1 MNRAVPFGSRAT
13 ADQVL
18 AGVDLTGKHIMVTGC
33 NSGLGFETM
42 NALAANGAQVI
53 GLARSA
59 QAAAEACARAGKA
72 CIPVPCDLADLDSVA
87 QAARIVGGLNLP
99 LDAIIANAAVAFLPT
114 LQTRYGVEL
123 QFLVN
128 YLGHFSLLHELAGL
142 VREGTGRIVIVS
154 SDAGIKHAPPRGI
167 EFDNLDGGR
176 GYHAAAFYAQSKL
189 ALAVYAKE
197 LSRRWSARGI
207 VVNSLHPGGTRDT
220 RLHRYLGVPKR
231 LLMATTRVFRKTTQ
245 QGAATQ
251 SFLAA
256 SPRAAGVSGEYWSNC
271 EVVRGS
277 PHLDDPGLAQTLWT
291 VSERIVRA
299 HRARQTGPVQVAA

>member
-1 MNRAVPFGSRAT
+1 MNPSIPFGSRST
-13 ADQVL
+13 ADEVL
-18 AGVDLTGKHIMVTGC
+18 AGVDLTGRHIVVTGC

-53 GLARSA
+53 GLAKTSA
-59 QAAAEACARAGKA
+59 AAAEACARVGKS
-72 CIPVPCDLADLDSVA
+72 CTPVPCDLADLGSVA
-87 QAARIVGGLNLP
+87 RAARIVGSLNVP
-99 LDAIIANAAVAFLPT
+99 LDAVIANAAVAFLPT

-128 YLGHFSLLHELAGL
+128 YLGHFSLMNELADL

-154 SDAGIKHAPPRGI
+154 SDAGIKHAPPPGI
-167 EFDNLDGGR
+167 AFDNLDGR
-176 GYHAAAFYAQSKL
+176 HGYHAAAFYAQSKL

-207 VVNSLHPGGTRDT
+207 VVNSLHPGDTRNT
-220 RLHRYLGVPKR
+220 RLHRYLGMPKR
-231 LLMATTRVFRKTTQ
+231 LLRATTRAFLKSTQ

-256 SPRAAGVSGEYWSNC
+256 SPRASGISGEYWSDC
-271 EVVRGS
+271 RVARGS
-277 PHLDDPGLAQTLWT
+277 PHLDDTGLAQALWAL
-291 VSERIVRA
+291 SDQIVGA
-299 HRARQTGPVQVAA
+299 HRAVSAGALQAAG